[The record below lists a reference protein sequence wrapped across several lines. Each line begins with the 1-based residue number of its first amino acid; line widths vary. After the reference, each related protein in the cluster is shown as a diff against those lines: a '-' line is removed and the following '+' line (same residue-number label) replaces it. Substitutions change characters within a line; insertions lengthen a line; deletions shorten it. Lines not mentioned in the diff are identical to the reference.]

1 MELKNLKPDLYIKN
15 IISIPLD
22 FFKSNNKTRGE
33 SFLSTCW
40 NIVFFIIFFY

>member
-22 FFKSNNKTRGE
+22 FFKSNNIT
-33 SFLSTCW
+33 
-40 NIVFFIIFFY
+40 NVFMVIF